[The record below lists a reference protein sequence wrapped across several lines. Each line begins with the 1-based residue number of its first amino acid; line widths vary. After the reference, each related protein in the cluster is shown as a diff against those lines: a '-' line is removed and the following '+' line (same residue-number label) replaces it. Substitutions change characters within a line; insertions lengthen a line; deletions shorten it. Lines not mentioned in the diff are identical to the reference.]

1 MILWILLLLSKKLLT
16 KSTGISTLKWKLNTN
31 FVLIRM
37 QALLEEGV
45 PKELTWVFQH
55 IPMVSKGI
63 DLRGTPVIKLCIKP
77 LPVLLFKNPGKLV
90 LTLSLCISQPGNWS
104 QGDVGDMCIKP
115 CQFSLRRRRTHAQ
128 ATLNIYVFSDISQWS
143 SQGLMPQ
150 GMLVI
155 YALNHTCSPLQ
166 ETKRAGLQAVFVQ
179 WIHERSYVWTAE
191 KDMNSHLSPQFKF
204 MIFHIFFTFF
214 TFYGYIV
221 QTHNVTSS
229 QRAWQPSW
237 KSTAPVSQ
245 RSWVRISFRPEFFS
259 GFHFSTA

>member
-1 MILWILLLLSKKLLT
+1 
-16 KSTGISTLKWKLNTN
+16 
-31 FVLIRM
+31 
-37 QALLEEGV
+37 
-45 PKELTWVFQH
+45 
-55 IPMVSKGI
+55 MVSKGI